1 MNKNFASTIVCI
13 MTSLRIFF
21 MILFVSA
28 LLKDLFTNNLEI
40 MSGLERRVY
49 LLERSNLFNS
59 SFKYFLLA
67 ILVHKFGELT
77 IRDYCKLEEIKNE
90 DQDKLNI

>member
-1 MNKNFASTIVCI
+1 
-13 MTSLRIFF
+13 MTSLGIFF